1 MAFAVEQVVW
11 ATSQNLNDHAW
22 CNVHA
27 SPLDQAGVGPRTA
40 SVYIYDGV
48 KKSENGGTIFVAK
61 SLVLKK
67 YWLKIINSDKGY
79 IFWKDSP
86 LEVNEFGM
94 TMLLVVFCCS
104 LYPQQVQ
111 TKMKQFDKKSFRKQ
125 VKINQNWLEELPKSR
140 LGGSWGP
147 SWPQDSFGQQKWRFW
162 AAPDPPRRNPFRSLV
177 GSCCHPEAPWG
188 WKLRILGGSGCRV
201 FFWRDFASFLEGS
214 WAVKTLILHGRGS
227 KNHNFTEVRILLLFG
242 SILGVILEL
251 KSL

>member
-1 MAFAVEQVVW
+1 MAFAVEPVVW

-27 SPLDQAGVGPRTA
+27 SPLDQARVGPRTA

-67 YWLKIINSDKGY
+67 YSLKMINFDKGY

-94 TMLLVVFCCS
+94 TMLSVVFCCS

-111 TKMKQFDKKSFRKQ
+111 TKMKQFDKKTFENK
-125 VKINQNWLEELPKSR
+125 
-140 LGGSWGP
+140 
-147 SWPQDSFGQQKWRFW
+147 
-162 AAPDPPRRNPFRSLV
+162 
-177 GSCCHPEAPWG
+177 
-188 WKLRILGGSGCRV
+188 
-201 FFWRDFASFLEGS
+201 
-214 WAVKTLILHGRGS
+214 
-227 KNHNFTEVRILLLFG
+227 
-242 SILGVILEL
+242 
-251 KSL
+251 

>member
-61 SLVLKK
+61 SLFQKK
-67 YWLKIINSDKGY
+67 YSLKIINFDKGY

-94 TMLLVVFCCS
+94 RMLLVVFCCS

-111 TKMKQFDKKSFRKQ
+111 TKMKQVD
-125 VKINQNWLEELPKSR
+125 IT
-140 LGGSWGP
+140 
-147 SWPQDSFGQQKWRFW
+147 
-162 AAPDPPRRNPFRSLV
+162 PFENR
-177 GSCCHPEAPWG
+177 
-188 WKLRILGGSGCRV
+188 
-201 FFWRDFASFLEGS
+201 
-214 WAVKTLILHGRGS
+214 
-227 KNHNFTEVRILLLFG
+227 
-242 SILGVILEL
+242 
-251 KSL
+251 

>member
-1 MAFAVEQVVW
+1 MILSTGLRPPRHRALTAISILDMAFAVEPVVW

-67 YWLKIINSDKGY
+67 YWLKIINFDKGY

-162 AAPDPPRRNPFRSLV
+162 AAPDPPEGTLLEALSAHVAIQRR
-177 GSCCHPEAPWG
+177 PE
-188 WKLRILGGSGCRV
+188 V
-201 FFWRDFASFLEGS
+201 E
-214 WAVKTLILHGRGS
+214 
-227 KNHNFTEVRILLLFG
+227 N
-242 SILGVILEL
+242 
-251 KSL
+251 